1 MYFLPYIFHFFFFF
15 VEILHVFDTL
25 TMQEQLL
32 IELFIPD

>member
-1 MYFLPYIFHFFFFF
+1 MYFLPYIFHFFIF
-15 VEILHVFDTL
+15 VEILRVFDIL